1 MKHCNITLDNDEID
15 ILVGCITREIAE
27 LAGIR
32 ESLSERGIN
41 VVQGGLNVRITILRH
56 LLEYISNAT
65 E

>member
-1 MKHCNITLDNDEID
+1 MKHSNITLDKDEAD
-15 ILVGCITREIAE
+15 ILVGCIFREIAE

-41 VVQGGLNVRITILRH
+41 VGYGGLNVRLTILRH